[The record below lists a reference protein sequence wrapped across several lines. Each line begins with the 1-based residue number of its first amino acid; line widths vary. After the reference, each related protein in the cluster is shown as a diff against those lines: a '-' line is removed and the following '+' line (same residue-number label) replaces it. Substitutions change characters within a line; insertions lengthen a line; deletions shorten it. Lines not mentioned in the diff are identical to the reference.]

1 MLLVKVDL
9 GDEKRI
15 DFIHQQIIFEI
26 KPISRYSVNFCWTNT
41 WGKTSAKINP
51 IHEIIDI

>member
-1 MLLVKVDL
+1 VILVKVDL